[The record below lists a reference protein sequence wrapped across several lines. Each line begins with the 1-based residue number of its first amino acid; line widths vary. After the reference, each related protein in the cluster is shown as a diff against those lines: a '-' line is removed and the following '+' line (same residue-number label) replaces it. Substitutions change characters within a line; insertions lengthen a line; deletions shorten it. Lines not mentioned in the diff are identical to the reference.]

1 MFKLFHDPVLVPLVT
16 ERRRCLSSM
25 RALRSRKARNRLE
38 FSVIVLA
45 RGIKLWLNR
54 FMRRDIAALT
64 KEKVLSLFVFTK

>member
-1 MFKLFHDPVLVPLVT
+1 MFEVSHDPVLGPLVI

-45 RGIKLWLNR
+45 RGVILRFNR

-64 KEKVLSLFVFTK
+64 K

>member
-1 MFKLFHDPVLVPLVT
+1 
-16 ERRRCLSSM
+16 M